1 MNARARQRG
10 FTLLELLVALAVF
23 GFVLI
28 ALAQGTRFGLS
39 AWVTDVRLTNGND
52 DLNTV
57 DATVRHVI
65 EGMNPGDE
73 LDPAPMAGD
82 SARLDCLTELPNA
95 SSAMPVRRMRAAL
108 LVDGA
113 HQLVLRWQPY
123 LHAVSLRSPPAAT
136 DIVLVRDVARLRLS
150 YWQPGGQWL
159 GSWRGT
165 DLPTLVR
172 VRVEFIA
179 GDRHHWPDIVAGPRL
194 DRP

>member
-1 MNARARQRG
+1 MKQRVRQAG

-39 AWVTDVRLTNGND
+39 AWATDVRLTSGND

-65 EGMNPGDE
+65 EGMNPGDD
-73 LDPAPMAGD
+73 LDPAPMSGGSD
-82 SARLDCLTELPNA
+82 RLDCLTELPNA

-123 LHAVSLRSPPAAT
+123 LHAVSLRPSAT
-136 DIVLVRDVARLRLS
+136 TDTVLLRDVARLRLS
-150 YWQPGGQWL
+150 YWQPGGRWV
-159 GSWRGT
+159 GAWHGT
-165 DLPTLVR
+165 DLPALIR
-172 VRVEFIA
+172 VRVEFIG
-179 GDRHHWPDIVAGPRL
+179 GDIHHWPDIVAGPRL

>member
-57 DATVRHVI
+57 DATVRQVI

-136 DIVLVRDVARLRLS
+136 DIGTGARCGQAAAVLLAAGGTVARLLARHRPADIGAC
-150 YWQPGGQWL
+150 PGRIH
-159 GSWRGT
+159 RG
-165 DLPTLVR
+165 
-172 VRVEFIA
+172 
-179 GDRHHWPDIVAGPRL
+179 
-194 DRP
+194 